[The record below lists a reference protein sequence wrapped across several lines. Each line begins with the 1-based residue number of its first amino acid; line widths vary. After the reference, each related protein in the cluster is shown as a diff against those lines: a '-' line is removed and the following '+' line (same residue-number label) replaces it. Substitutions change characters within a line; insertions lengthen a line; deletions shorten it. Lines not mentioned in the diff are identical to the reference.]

1 MLPTMADTNQSRLTG
16 MPLKSSQFDYID
28 PENETEAE
36 EAAEGDV
43 HGEGSGRLSPM
54 NGVDPFTRMASNPAV
69 SAKQQRFMGM
79 CAHSPG
85 KAKGKCPSHDVAEE
99 FSHKD

>member
-1 MLPTMADTNQSRLTG
+1 MLPTMADANQSRETS
-16 MPLKSSQFDYID
+16 MPLQKNQFDTMATDID
-28 PENETEAE
+28 PYTKM
-36 EAAEGDV
+36 G
-43 HGEGSGRLSPM
+43 
-54 NGVDPFTRMASNPAV
+54 SNPAV

-85 KAKGKCPSHDVAEE
+85 KAKGKCPSHEVSEE